1 MDILSAGRTLGSND
15 GLEDKAKQAAIKPQ
29 KKPTKVERILQAFT
43 AGQSLHRFQAFALRD
58 TCLHSTVSRLE
69 QGYGLLFKRR
79 SVIVDRQGDPVRVT
93 EYWLHPDLHDK
104 AAKVLQGMRQRREHK
119 KTGC

>member
-1 MDILSAGRTLGSND
+1 MDILGSGRTLGSND
-15 GLEDKAKQAAIKPQ
+15 GLEGKAKQAAIKPQ
-29 KKPTKVERILQAFT
+29 TKTERVLQTFVSGEA
-43 AGQSLHRFQAFALRD
+43 LHRFQAFALRD

-93 EYWLHPDLHDK
+93 EYWLNPESCDK

-119 KTGC
+119 QAGC